1 MKINFLTSIK
11 DMSKKYERKNKKPY
25 HQWVLDHRDE
35 ILALPNKDRTDYVM
49 SKLKDELNLEMK
61 KYNVYQLLYRNGMIN
76 HKFIQITPVATTETT
91 VYENDSENDADERSS
106 ESESEDLVFRNEPC
120 NFRETLCNFF
130 GPELLEKITFVEQSR
145 EANSEDYYDSDS
157 DY

>member
-1 MKINFLTSIK
+1 MTKR
-11 DMSKKYERKNKKPY
+11 YERKNKKPY

-35 ILALPNKDRTDYVM
+35 IIALPNNERTDYVM

-76 HKFIQITPVATTETT
+76 HRFAHLVPVETTEST
-91 VYENDSENDADERSS
+91 VNDELHSETSESDSESY
-106 ESESEDLVFRNEPC
+106 SEDLVFRNEPC

-130 GPELLEKITFVEQSR
+130 GPKLLEKITFID
-145 EANSEDYYDSDS
+145 NSEDSSEEPFGYGE
-157 DY
+157 

>member
-1 MKINFLTSIK
+1 
-11 DMSKKYERKNKKPY
+11 MSKKYERKNKKPY
-25 HQWVLDHRDE
+25 HQWVLDHKDE

-76 HKFIQITPVATTETT
+76 HKFIQIAPVETTETT
-91 VYENDSENDADERSS
+91 VYERDSESD
-106 ESESEDLVFRNEPC
+106 SEDLVIRNEPC

-130 GPELLEKITFVEQSR
+130 GPELLEKITFID
-145 EANSEDYYDSDS
+145 NSEDYIDSDS

>member
-1 MKINFLTSIK
+1 
-11 DMSKKYERKNKKPY
+11 MSKKYERKNKKPY

-91 VYENDSENDADERSS
+91 VESDS

-130 GPELLEKITFVEQSR
+130 GPELLEKITFIED
-145 EANSEDYYDSDS
+145 NNDYYDSDS

>member
-1 MKINFLTSIK
+1 
-11 DMSKKYERKNKKPY
+11 MSKKYERKNKKPY

-35 ILALPNKDRTDYVM
+35 ICSLPNNERIDYVM

-76 HKFIQITPVATTETT
+76 HRFAHLVPEETTETT
-91 VYENDSENDADERSS
+91 ISNVLESEQSS
-106 ESESEDLVFRNEPC
+106 ESDSESYSEDLVFRNEPC

-130 GPELLEKITFVEQSR
+130 GPKLLEKITFIDNSDEYEDS
-145 EANSEDYYDSDS
+145 SEDPFGYGE
-157 DY
+157 

>member
-1 MKINFLTSIK
+1 MKINFLLSIK
-11 DMSKKYERKNKKPY
+11 EMTKRYERKNKKPY
-25 HQWVLDHRDE
+25 HQWVLDHKDE

-49 SKLKDELNLEMK
+49 GKLKDELNLEMK

-91 VYENDSENDADERSS
+91 VYENDSENDADARSS
-106 ESESEDLVFRNEPC
+106 ESDSEDLVFRNEPC

-130 GPELLEKITFVEQSR
+130 GPELLEKITFID
-145 EANSEDYYDSDS
+145 NSEDCIDSDS
-157 DY
+157 DSDI

>member
-1 MKINFLTSIK
+1 
-11 DMSKKYERKNKKPY
+11 MSKKYERKNKKPY

-35 ILALPNKDRTDYVM
+35 ILSLPNKDRTDYVM
-49 SKLKDELNLEMK
+49 GKLKDELNLEMK

-76 HKFIQITPVATTETT
+76 HKFIQIAPVETSETT
-91 VYENDSENDADERSS
+91 VETDSESY
-106 ESESEDLVFRNEPC
+106 SEDLVIRNEPC

-130 GPELLEKITFVEQSR
+130 GPELLEKITFIED
-145 EANSEDYYDSDS
+145 NNDYYDSDS